1 MLSVDPVDVAGYRR
15 GIECRIGK
23 ARIVIPTAVV
33 KEAIE
38 YDVLRPPAHVHRL
51 VSGLA
56 VHDARVLVS
65 LALVPSA
72 DGGRDQRRTKG
83 VLLTL
88 DRHAATGGGN
98 EVLWAIE
105 VTELLTLVQCQV
117 LPKRGDEA
125 PGTLPPWVYRATTRD
140 ARLTAWIDV
149 VGLLAELGLAI
160 SEGS

>member
-1 MLSVDPVDVAGYRR
+1 
-15 GIECRIGK
+15 
-23 ARIVIPTAVV
+23 
-33 KEAIE
+33 
-38 YDVLRPPAHVHRL
+38 

-65 LALVPSA
+65 LALMPSA
-72 DGGRDQRRTKG
+72 TAGQDQRRTKG
-83 VLLTL
+83 VLLTV
-88 DRHAATGGGN
+88 DSTAVTGGGD

-105 VTELLTLVQCQV
+105 VTELLSLVQCQV

-125 PGTLPPWVYRATTRD
+125 PGTLPPWVYRATTPD

-149 VGLLAELGLAI
+149 VGLLGELGLTV